1 MGQPRTADDLAA
13 GIAFGQTVPGVPGLP
28 AVAGGHMAAF
38 SGP

>member
-28 AVAGGHMAAF
+28 AVAGGRMAAF